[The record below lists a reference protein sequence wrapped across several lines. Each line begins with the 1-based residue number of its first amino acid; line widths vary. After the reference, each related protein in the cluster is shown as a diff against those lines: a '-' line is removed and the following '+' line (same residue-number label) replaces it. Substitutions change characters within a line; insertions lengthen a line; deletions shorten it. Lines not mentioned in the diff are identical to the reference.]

1 MENFIQ
7 VEKDDKKQKALE
19 EKIKLFIAAQDL
31 QILSI
36 PMIFIPKRKFHYY
49 SRNKIRGLC

>member
-1 MENFIQ
+1 VQHKTF
-7 VEKDDKKQKALE
+7 KYYP
-19 EKIKLFIAAQDL
+19 
-31 QILSI
+31 I